1 MKALIGLGG
10 AAAVL
15 TTAGIEG
22 FSSGIAS
29 LAALA
34 AVACWVLSG
43 WIVD

>member
-22 FSSGIAS
+22 FSSGM
-29 LAALA
+29 AALA
-34 AVACWVLSG
+34 AVGCWAVSG
-43 WIVD
+43 WLVD

>member
-15 TTAGIEG
+15 TTAGIEE
-22 FSSGIAS
+22 FSRGMAA

-34 AVACWVLSG
+34 AVGCWVVSG
-43 WIVD
+43 WLVD